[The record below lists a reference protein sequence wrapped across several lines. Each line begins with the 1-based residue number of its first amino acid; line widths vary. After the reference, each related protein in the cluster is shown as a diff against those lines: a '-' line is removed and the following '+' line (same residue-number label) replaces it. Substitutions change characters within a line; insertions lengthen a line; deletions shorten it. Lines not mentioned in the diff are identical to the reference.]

1 MILGWL
7 CRLCG
12 LIGRR
17 QPKCW
22 GKPVLNDRV
31 WSGSAASRQS
41 RAVGLAVMAMVFIGL
56 AGSAAAADLQV
67 NVDDGKKTRLADA
80 VVSAHRLDA
89 VVPVPVGKGIMDQR
103 YSQFA
108 PGVLVITAGSLVVFP
123 NSDNIRHQVYSFSP
137 AKTFD
142 LPLYAGTPAAPVRFD
157 KAGIVP
163 IGCNIHDWMIGY
175 IVVLDTPYFA
185 KTDANGH
192 AALVLPPGQ
201 YRLRTWHP
209 RLAGEPP
216 EETLTVG
223 AATLPARTVHLTL
236 SPPAPPRRG
245 MRRLGPATKG

>member
-1 MILGWL
+1 MTFVLLG
-7 CRLCG
+7 
-12 LIGRR
+12 
-17 QPKCW
+17 
-22 GKPVLNDRV
+22 V
-31 WSGSAASRQS
+31 A
-41 RAVGLAVMAMVFIGL
+41 GLA
-56 AGSAAAADLQV
+56 AAVEQQV
-67 NVDDGKKTRLADA
+67 IVHDGKKILLADA

-108 PGVLVITAGSLVVFP
+108 PGVLAITTGSLVVFP

-157 KAGIVP
+157 KAGVVA

-185 KTDANGH
+185 KTDVTGH
-192 AALVLPPGQ
+192 ATLALPPGK

-209 RLAGEPP
+209 RLAGDAP
-216 EETLTVG
+216 EQTLTVSN
-223 AATLPARTVHLTL
+223 AAMPALSVHLSL

-245 MRRLGPATKG
+245 MRRLGRPPRAD

>member
-1 MILGWL
+1 M
-7 CRLCG
+7 
-12 LIGRR
+12 
-17 QPKCW
+17 
-22 GKPVLNDRV
+22 LNDRV
-31 WSGSAASRQS
+31 SSGSVASRQS
-41 RAVGLAVMAMVFIGL
+41 PALGRLLSALVLMSV
-56 AGSAAAADLQV
+56 AGSAAAVQVQV
-67 NVDDGKKTRLADA
+67 NVDDGKKTLLADA

-108 PGVLVITAGSLVVFP
+108 PGVLAITVGSLVVFP

-157 KAGIVP
+157 TAGVVP

-185 KTDANGH
+185 KTDASGH
-192 AALVLPPGQ
+192 AALALPPGK

-216 EETLTVG
+216 EETLTVVDAPI
-223 AATLPARTVHLTL
+223 AARAVHLKLT
-236 SPPAPPRRG
+236 PPAPPRRG